1 MMHLTMNIT
10 PEVAFWQLKA
20 LHQPFWLDS
29 GKGDTERSRYS
40 LLGANP
46 VATYWIDSG
55 GRGHYCTYTIGGDIS
70 ASETSDAPFELL
82 RRILRERQQS
92 FSLTLNTNEVDSN
105 CGIAEALPFVS
116 GGVGYLSYEARHL
129 IERLPRQAVEDLPIP
144 WGRFDFY
151 NWCYV
156 YDHHDGIGYLVSPYP
171 HVDLMPWQV
180 LLSQAIPPNPRSG
193 PFIASEPVPDM
204 TLLTYQGAIQ
214 SIKDYIA
221 SGDIYQMN
229 MTQRFKAQALGNPID
244 LYYRLRQVN
253 PAPFSAFLSYP
264 EFTAL
269 CSSPERF
276 VQVRGR
282 TIETRPIKGTVRRH
296 ADPEADAKGREWLSQ
311 SVKDRSELLMI
322 VDLERNDL
330 SKVAAKGSVA
340 VPELFV
346 IETYPT
352 VHHLVSTVT
361 ATLAEGK
368 DLVDVLQAVFPGGS
382 ITGTPKIRAMEI
394 IDSLEPTTRNLYTG
408 TIGYLCDSG
417 DMDLNIVI
425 RTIVRQGD
433 CYHYQVGGGIV
444 WDSITDSEYEEC
456 FTKGKALVEALASS
470 KDPADL

>member
-1 MMHLTMNIT
+1 MMQITMKLT
-10 PEVAFWQLKA
+10 PEVAFWQLKG
-20 LHQPFWLDS
+20 LRQPFWLDS

-40 LLGANP
+40 LLGACP
-46 VATYWIDSG
+46 VATYWIDNSG
-55 GRGHYCTYTIGGDIS
+55 TGHYCTYTPDGDIS

-82 RRILRERQQS
+82 RIVLRERQQTFTLAKENNKDKDDA
-92 FSLTLNTNEVDSN
+92 FSPK
-105 CGIAEALPFVS
+105 GMAEALPFIS

-129 IERLPRQAVEDLPIP
+129 IERLPRQAVEDLSMP

-151 NWCYV
+151 DWCYV
-156 YDHHDGIGYLVSPYP
+156 YDHHQGLGYLVSPYP
-171 HVDLMPWQV
+171 QVDLLPWQSI
-180 LLSQAIPPNPRSG
+180 LLQDTMPNPQSG
-193 PFIASEPVPDM
+193 PFVASAPVPDM
-204 TLLTYQGAIQ
+204 SLQTYQGAIQ
-214 SIKDYIA
+214 AIKDYIA

-282 TIETRPIKGTVRRH
+282 TIETRPIKGTVRREVN
-296 ADPEADAKGREWLSQ
+296 PEADARGREWLSQ

-330 SKVAAKGSVA
+330 SKVAAKGTVA

-346 IETYPT
+346 IESYPT

-408 TIGYLCDSG
+408 SIGYLCDSG

-456 FTKGKALVEALASS
+456 FTKGKALVAALTCIKA
-470 KDPADL
+470 